1 MSVDLGQG
9 RKLKTDYY
17 CLRHGYNCANDVL
30 RNWRLEGSNDGS
42 AWSPLRVHNNDASL
56 AKVQFSTASWS
67 VEGVA
72 ESYQHF
78 RILQTGKNSP
88 GNDHLMCAG
97 IELYGLLTE
106 E

>member
-9 RKLKTDYY
+9 RKLKPEYY
-17 CLRHGYNCANDVL
+17 CLRHGYFDGDDVL

-42 AWSPLRVHNNDASL
+42 AWSPLRVHNNDESL
-56 AKVQFSTASWS
+56 AAVAFSTASWS

-78 RILQTGKNSP
+78 RILQTGKNS
-88 GNDHLMCAG
+88 GGTDYLMCGG

-106 E
+106 T